1 MDLTWLALS
10 VGALA
15 MLVVAYLAQ
24 SIGNQ
29 DAGTPQS
36 DAVADYPEVSGRTFG
51 KSAHQTIRIELLID
65 RSCHR
70 RFLAP

>member
-15 MLVVAYLAQ
+15 MLVVAYLAWA
-24 SIGNQ
+24 IGKQ
-29 DAGTPQS
+29 DAGMPQLN
-36 DAVADYPEVSGRTFG
+36 AIADYEINGKTFE
-51 KSAHQTIRIELLID
+51 KRARPTVRIELLIE
-65 RSCHR
+65 RSCPR